1 MKIKYLGTAAYE
13 GIPSLFCT
21 CRVCTKSKKL
31 GGKNIRTRSQAIIDD
46 EILLDY
52 NPDTVIHNQLY
63 NIDWEK
69 IEAILIT
76 HSHSDHLY
84 PQDIEMA
91 GKGYTDNH
99 RVLDFYSAKSGYDM
113 ILPYVLTTGGM
124 ITANLVESGKSF
136 TVANGKYEVL
146 PLRANHSPETTPVI
160 YAVKR
165 GDKKMLYAHDTGM
178 FFDDVLNDLEKF
190 GKLNLISLDCTGALI
205 ENGEWKNGHLKLKT
219 CHEQIEILKKLG
231 VVDSDTVIVLNHF
244 SHNGNATYDEM
255 CAAAKKYGYVVSYDG
270 LEIEF

>member
-1 MKIKYLGTAAYE
+1 MKLKYLGTAAYE

-21 CRVCTKSKKL
+21 CRVCEKSKKL

-52 NPDTVIHNQLY
+52 NPDTVIHNQIY

-91 GKGYTDNH
+91 GKGYTVNH
-99 RVLDFYSAKSGYDM
+99 RVFDFYSAKSGYDM
-113 ILPYVLTTGGM
+113 ILPYVTSTDGM
-124 ITANLVESGKSF
+124 ITANLVESGKAF
-136 TVANGKYEVL
+136 TVDNKYEIL
-146 PLRANHSPETTPVI
+146 PLRANHAPATTPVI
-160 YAVKR
+160 YAIKC

-178 FFDDVLNDLEKF
+178 FFDDVVLSLEKF
-190 GKLNLISLDCTGALI
+190 GKLDLISIDCTGALI
-205 ENGEWKNGHLKLKT
+205 EDGVWKNGHLKLKT
-219 CHEQIEILKKLG
+219 CREQIEILKKHG
-231 VVDSDTVIVLNHF
+231 IVDDGTIVVLNHF

-255 CAAAKKYGYVVSYDG
+255 CEAAKRYGYLVSYDG